1 LNVCDPASYDEGG
14 KPAKPTRTIGTGEIL
29 AVKDVVLKRDAGTF
43 TMTGTITFLAPVRGK
58 VTGAVF
64 FGHGTL
70 ELIPPIE
77 IERKRLA
84 ELTKEPALHEEFDQA
99 VFRFTDDTYEELKKE
114 SVSSPPSVSAGDPV
128 EALAQVQKYLRKER
142 KYNLDGRILED
153 VSEPGC
159 KTGLVPFASFPP
171 IK

>member
-1 LNVCDPASYDEGG
+1 VPC
-14 KPAKPTRTIGTGEIL
+14 
-29 AVKDVVLKRDAGTF
+29 
-43 TMTGTITFLAPVRGK
+43 FLA
-58 VTGAVF
+58 TEN
-64 FGHGTL
+64 L

-128 EALAQVQKYLRKER
+128 EALAQVQKYLTKER